1 MALGGVTSK
10 ITGMIQRLPGPGK
23 LIFGGLSENPQAF
36 RVLAACLL
44 AIFAT
49 YWTPPVI
56 TLSSPPIQQGL
67 RDIGSGTPF
76 LVGAGYLLLAIL
88 TLVGGVTG
96 DVVGRKRFLLVGL
109 VGIVL
114 ANVLGLFW
122 LDTPMYARV
131 QLLFKLAQTAIA
143 PMSIALVT
151 VTFLPSVRPFA
162 YGMIFGGQ
170 GIALASA
177 PSLNW
182 LLGQVGIGR
191 LSFLPSIVLGI
202 VGFWH
207 VRKDVYEVAT
217 GRNIPKRELI
227 VNLLWSIAV
236 FGAIFGLIGVSNDVT
251 AENTVLA
258 IAIGLVALLIG
269 YRWFYTRFRRRDKIK
284 LYDVRNLSL
293 AILAGVALAMAQGTL
308 FYQIW
313 PYFEHVQGVG
323 PVMAGM
329 QVAPYFLSMLVGTT
343 LVVRLSMR
351 FGARRLMSGG
361 LLLMA
366 AGLAMLAPIAT
377 DTPYVYMVLP
387 LALMGLGLG
396 IAGPA
401 RTVVVLSAPPPSL
414 IGMGAAIN
422 TAAGQSGYALGIV
435 WSSFVLTGIA
445 NNTFDAQLHQAGISP
460 IVVQSL
466 NNVWNKIFART
477 VSGNGASAVGDLAPD
492 LTQWLNAQFAAA
504 YTAALG
510 QTLLLMAGVL
520 AIVAVVLFVGMQR
533 GLQGSFI
540 QPIATT
546 QDPGQQ

>member
-1 MALGGVTSK
+1 MGGVTSK
-10 ITGMIQRLPGPGK
+10 LADMAQRLPGPGK
-23 LIFGGLSENPQAF
+23 LIFGGLTENPQAF

-49 YWTPPVI
+49 YWTPPVV

-96 DVVGRKRFLLVGL
+96 DVIGRKRFLLVGL

-151 VTFLPSVRPFA
+151 VTFLPGVRPFA

-182 LLGQVGIGR
+182 LLAHIGIGR

-202 VGFWH
+202 VAFWH
-207 VRKDVYEVAT
+207 VRRDIYEVAT
-217 GRNIPKRELI
+217 GRNIPRRELI
-227 VNLLWSIAV
+227 VNLLWSIAI
-236 FGAIFGLIGVSNDVT
+236 FGAIFGVIGVSNEVT
-251 AENTVLA
+251 TENA
-258 IAIGLVALLIG
+258 ILTIVIGLVALLIG

-293 AILAGVALAMAQGTL
+293 AVLAGVALAMAQGTL

-313 PYFEHVQGVG
+313 PYFEHVQGRG
-323 PVMAGM
+323 PVMAGI
-329 QVAPYFLSMLVGTT
+329 QVAPYFLSMLLGTT
-343 LVVRLSMR
+343 FVVRLSMR

-361 LLLMA
+361 MMLMA
-366 AGLAMLAPIAT
+366 VGLAMLAPIAT
-377 DTPYVYMVLP
+377 TTSYLYMILP
-387 LALMGLGLG
+387 LALMGLGQG

-414 IGMGAAIN
+414 TGMGAAIN
-422 TAAGQSGYALGIV
+422 SAAGQSGYALGIV
-435 WSSFVLTGIA
+435 WSSFLLTGIA
-445 NNTFDAQLHQAGISP
+445 NNTFDAQLRQIGISP
-460 IVVQSL
+460 LVVQRLDS
-466 NNVWNKIFART
+466 VWNEIFART
-477 VSGNGASAVGDLAPD
+477 VSGNAGETSSDLA
-492 LTQWLNAQFAAA
+492 QWVNAQFATA

-510 QTLLLMAGVL
+510 QTLLAMAGVL
-520 AIVAVVLFVGMQR
+520 AIVAVVLFIGMKR
-533 GLQGSFI
+533 GLKGSFV
-540 QPIATT
+540 QPVATE
-546 QDPGQQ
+546 QLSKE